1 VIFFGSEGLR
11 KYWTPTA
18 LSDRLF
24 FLSSLSIAAVHADV
38 MYGDVG
44 PRDTSATIA
53 LETDVVRLLLDRT
66 KNPAAYTS
74 DSTIAAVVH
83 VACAG
88 NYKANDSLLRAHYD
102 YLRKM
107 IEMRGGLQA
116 LEHSGDLA
124 SVIIM

>member
-1 VIFFGSEGLR
+1 MVFFGSEGLR
-11 KYWTPTA
+11 KYWTPAA

-44 PRDTSATIA
+44 TRDTSATIA
-53 LETDVVRLLLDRT
+53 LETDVVGLLLDRT
-66 KNPAAYTS
+66 KNPEAYTS
-74 DSTIAAVVH
+74 DSTIAAVMH

-102 YLRKM
+102 YIRKM
-107 IEMRGGLQA
+107 IEQRGGLLA
-116 LEHSGDLA
+116 LDRSGSLP
-124 SVIIM
+124 SIIVM